1 MKHKILLVLLVLC
14 YGFAGAQINTNRVLD
29 NGRNALYF
37 EDYVLSIQ
45 YFNQVIAL
53 RPNLPEPYYFRAIA
67 KIRLEDYVGA
77 EADCS
82 QALELNPFKPEIL
95 YARGFARKRLN
106 KTAEALAD
114 FNKALEFDLQNTD
127 FLINRIEAYE
137 KLEQYD
143 NALADIDFLLSKKNK
158 LANMLQL
165 EKCQILLQKKDSIAA
180 LETIQKAITKDSAYA
195 DFFGARA
202 FIFLQ
207 KQDDKNAL
215 SDYNRAIALKTENIG
230 SYINRGILNYRGK
243 NYRGALADYDRAVE
257 LDSSNTQALFN
268 RGLLRSE
275 VGDLNNALLDFK
287 RVIEQDNNH
296 DDARY
301 QHALTA
307 MNLKE
312 FKTALLDYKLL
323 IDKHP
328 HFAPAYFGKAEAN
341 EGLGNTRQAAIDRYR
356 AQQLME
362 QKPDKKAKKTEFNN
376 KAQIAQ
382 TQTSIKDITKDF
394 ENISDN
400 AGNSSRYDD
409 KIRGQIQNQQADAK
423 LKKNYNINFY
433 APNDNLRKQNNFHIL
448 LESFNK
454 KQGSRILITNDEV
467 PLNQSLIELHINQV
481 LQLDEKIKTKPQ
493 ADLYL
498 ERAINQAVLLNLNVA
513 IEDLNKAIELDGK
526 NALAYFCRANIRYK
540 LLELELNQSKKEK
553 EIAANADKIKQLLAQ
568 LILADYDKTIALR
581 PDFRFAYL
589 NKGNTSVLVKKL
601 PEAILHY
608 TQAIAAQKNF
618 AEAYFNRGLIYI
630 NLGEKDNAIADL
642 SKAGELGIYQA
653 YNLIK
658 RFGVK

>member
-1 MKHKILLVLLVLC
+1 MKHKILFIFILISSC
-14 YGFAGAQINTNRVLD
+14 FANAQINTNRVLD

-67 KIRLEDYVGA
+67 KIRLEDFVGA

-82 QALELNPFKPEIL
+82 LALELNQFKPEIL

-114 FNKALEFDLQNTD
+114 FNKALEFDSQNAD

-143 NALADIDFLLSKKNK
+143 KALTDIEFLLSKKSK
-158 LANMLQL
+158 ISNMLQL

-180 LETIQKAITKDSAYA
+180 LETIQKAITKDSTYA

-230 SYINRGILNYRGK
+230 SYINRGILNYRVK
-243 NYRGALADYDRAVE
+243 NYRGALADYNRAVE

-275 VGDLNNALLDFK
+275 VGDLNNALADFGQLL
-287 RVIEQDNNH
+287 ELDNNNN
-296 DDARY
+296 DARY
-301 QHALTA
+301 QRALTA
-307 MNLKE
+307 MSLKE
-312 FKTALLDYKLL
+312 YKIALRDYKQL
-323 IDKHP
+323 IEQYP
-328 HFAPAYFGKAEAN
+328 HFAPAYFGKAEAHQ
-341 EGLGNTRQAAIDRYR
+341 GLGNNKQAAIDRYR
-356 AQQLME
+356 GQQLME
-362 QKPDKKAKKTEFNN
+362 MKPDKKAQKTEFNN
-376 KAQIAQ
+376 KAQIVQ
-382 TQTSIKDITKDF
+382 TQTGIKDKTKDF

-400 AGNSSRYDD
+400 SGNSSRYDD
-409 KIRGQIQNQQADAK
+409 KIRGQIQNQQTDAK
-423 LKKNYNINFY
+423 LKKNYNLNFY
-433 APNDNLRKQNNFHIL
+433 APNDNLRKQNNYHPLIEAL
-448 LESFNK
+448 NQ
-454 KQGSRILITNDEV
+454 KQAAKILITNDEV
-467 PLNQSLIELHINQV
+467 PLTQNLIELHLKQIA
-481 LQLDEKIKTKPQ
+481 LLDEKIKASAQT
-493 ADLYL
+493 DLLL

-553 EIAANADKIKQLLAQ
+553 EITPNADKIKQLLAQ

-589 NKGNTSVLVKKL
+589 NRGNACFLVKNST
-601 PEAILHY
+601 EAIQNY

-618 AEAYFNRGLIYI
+618 PEAYFNRGLVQL
-630 NLGEKDNAIADL
+630 NTNEQEKAIADL